1 MNKLDNLRSQWQ
13 QLDNS
18 AAPRKHGIDINSLSV
33 SQSRRQ
39 KLLRQYLIFV
49 VVCLAWVVA
58 GPLFL
63 YAISMPIWM
72 CIICSVFFAVM
83 SATCAVTYSLIRGL
97 NFGRMSVC
105 DLLRQVEK
113 IIKSRLI
120 HKCLGIPLG
129 LLLLGCLL
137 YHFVNNEAVLLGGAV
152 GAILGG
158 AIGFIK
164 DMSIRRALN
173 EIRSELMSV

>member
-13 QLDNS
+13 QLDNA
-18 AAPRKHGIDINSLSV
+18 AAPRKHCLDINSVSA

-39 KLLRQYLIFV
+39 KLLRQYMLLVVICLVWV
-49 VVCLAWVVA
+49 VV

-72 CIICSVFFAVM
+72 CIICSVFFAVT
-83 SATCAVTYSLIRGL
+83 SATCAMTYSLIRGL

-120 HKCLGIPLG
+120 HKCVSIPLA
-129 LLLLGCLL
+129 LPLLGCML
-137 YHFVNNEAVLLGGAV
+137 YHFLDNEIVLLCGAV

-158 AIGFIK
+158 TIGFIK

-173 EIRSELMSV
+173 EIRRELMSV